1 MSFISYS
8 AFYAPAN
15 VVCICVY
22 VCLCVCVSE
31 PPIWL
36 WPAGCCEH
44 GEGGRALETSSL
56 AAWVC
61 GGGPH
66 PCEKVSDQPHC
77 ERDLRFESGLPLD
90 SSAFIALYLFL
101 SQLSRLGS
109 SHTDSLTH
117 THTHTHTHTLMGVI
131 FFIAPLLV
139 SLFFLKPPLSSLLLT
154 ASLYSPP
161 VSSSQNYSSRL
172 RADVCVRERRLLRQ
186 APAARCLCGACRGP
200 CYHHSRASRRPFHYA
215 RVPFRHR
222 VAAAG
227 KQVTKSNAQSRTGC
241 VES

>member
-1 MSFISYS
+1 M
-8 AFYAPAN
+8 
-15 VVCICVY
+15 
-22 VCLCVCVSE
+22 
-31 PPIWL
+31 
-36 WPAGCCEH
+36 
-44 GEGGRALETSSL
+44 
-56 AAWVC
+56 C

-66 PCEKVSDQPHC
+66 PVEKVSDQPHC

-101 SQLSRLGS
+101 SQLPRRVP
-109 SHTDSLTH
+109 LTL
-117 THTHTHTHTLMGVI
+117 TLTHTLMGVI

-139 SLFFLKPPLSSLLLT
+139 SLSLVFFLKPPLSSLLLT
-154 ASLYSPP
+154 ASLLFFP
-161 VSSSQNYSSRL
+161 VSSQSYSSRL

-186 APAARCLCGACRGP
+186 APAARCLCGACRRT